1 MEITSQELK
10 NHSFTVKSLV
20 LYLKNKVENDDILT
34 DIWIS
39 GDVNNLRRSGAGH
52 CYFTLD
58 DDNHSIRCVMF
69 KYSKGQSLLIDKTR
83 FYVHGKIS
91 VYQARGE
98 MQLVVD
104 IVYPH
109 GVAQSLIMFEELKKR
124 LEEEGLFLPER
135 KRSLKKFPQKIGII
149 TSSHGAAR
157 YDIETVL
164 KRRYPLVQVIFKF
177 ASVQGENAPL
187 EIVDAFRF
195 FNQVDNIDVVI
206 LARGGG
212 SVDDLSVFNEEIV
225 VRSIFASK
233 SPVVTGIGHDVD
245 ISLSDFVADH
255 HASTPS
261 AAAEIVVPDINE
273 LFEEINQ
280 YSLRMENIC
289 LSEINM
295 CTDNLLSWTTRLSS
309 RGIRIDDRKMLIA
322 DISENI
328 TKSLNY
334 QMNMYVN
341 TVEGIY
347 NHVNSLAPDKILK
360 RGYSIVQKMSTGNII
375 SLKSDVKK
383 GDKINIVLSNGDIVA
398 EVNKN

>member
-1 MEITSQELK
+1 M
-10 NHSFTVKSLV
+10 
-20 LYLKNKVENDDILT
+20 
-34 DIWIS
+34 
-39 GDVNNLRRSGAGH
+39 
-52 CYFTLD
+52 
-58 DDNHSIRCVMF
+58 
-69 KYSKGQSLLIDKTR
+69 
-83 FYVHGKIS
+83 
-91 VYQARGE
+91 
-98 MQLVVD
+98 
-104 IVYPH
+104 
-109 GVAQSLIMFEELKKR
+109 
-124 LEEEGLFLPER
+124 
-135 KRSLKKFPQKIGII
+135 
-149 TSSHGAAR
+149 
-157 YDIETVL
+157 
-164 KRRYPLVQVIFKF
+164 
-177 ASVQGENAPL
+177 
-187 EIVDAFRF
+187 
-195 FNQVDNIDVVI
+195 
-206 LARGGG
+206 
-212 SVDDLSVFNEEIV
+212 
-225 VRSIFASK
+225 
-233 SPVVTGIGHDVD
+233 
-245 ISLSDFVADH
+245 ADH

-280 YSLRMENIC
+280 YSLRMENVC

>member
-1 MEITSQELK
+1 M
-10 NHSFTVKSLV
+10 
-20 LYLKNKVENDDILT
+20 
-34 DIWIS
+34 
-39 GDVNNLRRSGAGH
+39 
-52 CYFTLD
+52 
-58 DDNHSIRCVMF
+58 
-69 KYSKGQSLLIDKTR
+69 
-83 FYVHGKIS
+83 
-91 VYQARGE
+91 
-98 MQLVVD
+98 
-104 IVYPH
+104 
-109 GVAQSLIMFEELKKR
+109 
-124 LEEEGLFLPER
+124 
-135 KRSLKKFPQKIGII
+135 
-149 TSSHGAAR
+149 
-157 YDIETVL
+157 
-164 KRRYPLVQVIFKF
+164 
-177 ASVQGENAPL
+177 
-187 EIVDAFRF
+187 
-195 FNQVDNIDVVI
+195 
-206 LARGGG
+206 
-212 SVDDLSVFNEEIV
+212 
-225 VRSIFASK
+225 
-233 SPVVTGIGHDVD
+233 
-245 ISLSDFVADH
+245 ADH

-280 YSLRMENIC
+280 YSLRMENVC

-309 RGIRIDDRKMLIA
+309 RAIRIDDRKMLIA

-398 EVNKN
+398 EVNKNYFQKAVDDGYGENFISELINKK

>member
-1 MEITSQELK
+1 M
-10 NHSFTVKSLV
+10 
-20 LYLKNKVENDDILT
+20 
-34 DIWIS
+34 
-39 GDVNNLRRSGAGH
+39 
-52 CYFTLD
+52 
-58 DDNHSIRCVMF
+58 
-69 KYSKGQSLLIDKTR
+69 
-83 FYVHGKIS
+83 
-91 VYQARGE
+91 
-98 MQLVVD
+98 
-104 IVYPH
+104 
-109 GVAQSLIMFEELKKR
+109 
-124 LEEEGLFLPER
+124 
-135 KRSLKKFPQKIGII
+135 
-149 TSSHGAAR
+149 
-157 YDIETVL
+157 
-164 KRRYPLVQVIFKF
+164 
-177 ASVQGENAPL
+177 
-187 EIVDAFRF
+187 
-195 FNQVDNIDVVI
+195 
-206 LARGGG
+206 
-212 SVDDLSVFNEEIV
+212 
-225 VRSIFASK
+225 
-233 SPVVTGIGHDVD
+233 
-245 ISLSDFVADH
+245 ADH